1 MKRLPALCVIA
12 AFCLAEPAR
21 AETRTLCL
29 TVLDASSGEALV
41 DIGPACDERVTPAS
55 TFKLAISLMGFD
67 AGVLKSPEEPRLPF
81 EEGYVDWRPEWR
93 QATTPATW
101 MRDSVVWYSQ
111 RVMERLG
118 RERVKRDLAA
128 FDYGNQDIA
137 GVAGEGDGLTTAWLG
152 NSLQISPHEQAAFMR
167 RIVRRELPVSGH
179 AYEATATLASYGLK
193 GDGWEVHGKTGAGLP
208 RGADGKPL
216 RSRPYGW
223 FVGWARKGERTV
235 AFAKLIQDSER
246 QSVAP
251 GFRARD
257 ALFDELFVRGGPLG

>member
-1 MKRLPALCVIA
+1 MKRLSALCLIA
-12 AFCLAEPAR
+12 AFCLAQPAC
-21 AETRTLCL
+21 AETRMLCL
-29 TVLDASSGEALV
+29 TVFDASSGEALV

-67 AGVLKSPEEPRLPF
+67 AGILKSPDEPRLAF
-81 EEGYVDWRPEWR
+81 KQGYVDWRPEWR

-111 RVMERLG
+111 RMMEKLG
-118 RERVKRDLAA
+118 RERVKHDLAA
-128 FDYGNQDIA
+128 FDYGNQNIA

-152 NSLQISPHEQAAFMR
+152 NSLQISPREQAAFMR
-167 RIVRRELPVSGH
+167 RIAGRELPVSEH
-179 AYEATATLASYGLK
+179 AYEATATLASYGVK
-193 GDGWEVHGKTGAGLP
+193 GDGWQVYGKTGAGLP

-216 RSRPYGW
+216 RGRPYGW
-223 FVGWARKGERTV
+223 FVGWAKKGERTV
-235 AFAKLIQDSER
+235 AFAELIQDSQR

-257 ALFDELFVRGGPLG
+257 ALFEELFARGGPLE

>member
-118 RERVKRDLAA
+118 RERVIPVEKPSLGAEDFAELLRDVPGMMLRL
-128 FDYGNQDIA
+128 
-137 GVAGEGDGLTTAWLG
+137 GVAGPDGCAPLHNGAFALDERSLG
-152 NSLQISPHEQAAFMR
+152 VGIEVLA
-167 RIVRRELPVSGH
+167 
-179 AYEATATLASYGLK
+179 ATLMQWIS
-193 GDGWEVHGKTGAGLP
+193 
-208 RGADGKPL
+208 L
-216 RSRPYGW
+216 R
-223 FVGWARKGERTV
+223 
-235 AFAKLIQDSER
+235 
-246 QSVAP
+246 
-251 GFRARD
+251 
-257 ALFDELFVRGGPLG
+257 VR